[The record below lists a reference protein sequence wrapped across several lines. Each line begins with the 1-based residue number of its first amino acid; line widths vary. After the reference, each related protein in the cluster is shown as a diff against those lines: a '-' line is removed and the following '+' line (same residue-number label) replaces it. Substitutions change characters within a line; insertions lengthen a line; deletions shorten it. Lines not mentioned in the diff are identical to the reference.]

1 MTPPRPTPPAPSPGA
16 VVVDLDGTVVGRVH
30 AVHVDPNTD
39 VAVWVTVVVAA
50 TGSGSGSGSETVVAV
65 PLAGAVPDA
74 GAVRVAW
81 PAAQVRAA
89 PPTPEAAASGVLTGD
104 ELAAATQHYQDPA
117 APPPDL
123 NAQSAERPRT
133 TGVMSG
139 GGGSS
144 GDGVEV
150 VRSEERLHLRT
161 EAHPVQRLRI
171 RKHIVT
177 TEHTIT
183 VQLRH
188 EELRLDYEPVTPS
201 AATPTPDVGARSAQL
216 DAAGGG
222 GWAGEGPVD
231 DAEGVVVDMVLHAE
245 RPVIT
250 TEVVPVER
258 VQVRKHLVT
267 ENQDVAAQLRR
278 EVVDQ
283 DHDTPAGA

>member
-1 MTPPRPTPPAPSPGA
+1 MTPPQTTPPAPLPGA
-16 VVVDLDGTVVGRVH
+16 VVVDLDGTVVGRVR
-30 AVHVDPNTD
+30 AVHVDSNTD
-39 VAVWVTVVVAA
+39 LAVWVSIAVVAA
-50 TGSGSGSGSETVVAV
+50 GSERGLETVVAV
-65 PLAGAVPDA
+65 PLAGAVPAA

-81 PAAQVRAA
+81 PAAKVWAA
-89 PPTPEAAASGVLTGD
+89 PPTPVAAATGVLTGD
-104 ELAAATQHYQDPA
+104 ELTAATQHYQDPA
-117 APPPDL
+117 ARSPNS
-123 NAQSAERPRT
+123 NALSAERPRT
-133 TGVMSG
+133 AGGVSG
-139 GGGSS
+139 GGGSG

-201 AATPTPDVGARSAQL
+201 ATTPTPEVAARSAQH
-216 DAAGGG
+216 DAAGSA

-231 DAEGVVVDMVLHAE
+231 DADGVVVDMVLFAE
-245 RPVIT
+245 RPLIT

-267 ENQDVAAQLRR
+267 EYQDVAAQLRR
-278 EVVDQ
+278 EVIDA